1 MNTAAVQQS
10 EVSDV
15 SAWVALYHRASTVP
29 STPLVNQEVYNALV
43 DGVADVRDRAVI
55 MVLMESG
62 LRATELVLLDRDTIT
77 IRTRKLSDGSVDTI
91 ATGTVP
97 SVKGGHERQFFLSAR
112 AVKAVCDYLTTKRN
126 DDTSPVLFSNR
137 HGGRLGAN
145 QIRTILSGW
154 CDRLGIERFGLH
166 EFRRSLAAR
175 LCEGGCDLRAIK
187 SALGYVKTEALIDV
201 LPPFDLRIS

>member
-1 MNTAAVQQS
+1 MNTAAEQKF

-29 STPLVNQEVYNALV
+29 STPLVSQEVYTALV
-43 DGVADVRDRAVI
+43 DGIDDLRDKAI
-55 MVLMESG
+55 ILVLMESG
-62 LRATELVLLDRDTIT
+62 LRATELVLLDRDMIT
-77 IRTRKLSDGSVDTI
+77 IGTHTLPGGSVGTI
-91 ATGTVP
+91 ATGSVP
-97 SVKGGHERQFFLSAR
+97 STKLGHERQFFLSAR
-112 AVKAVCDYLTTKRN
+112 AVKAVCDYIATKGT
-126 DDTSPVLFSNR
+126 DDTSCVLFANR
-137 HGGRLGAN
+137 HGGRLGAAL
-145 QIRTILSGW
+145 IRDTLSSW
-154 CDRLGIERFGLH
+154 CDRLGIERFGIH

>member
-1 MNTAAVQQS
+1 MTTAAEQKA

-15 SAWVALYHRASTVP
+15 SAWVALYHRVSTVP
-29 STPLVNQEVYNALV
+29 STPLVSQEVYTALV
-43 DGVADVRDRAVI
+43 DGVSDLRDKAI
-55 MVLMESG
+55 MLVLMESG
-62 LRATELVLLDRDTIT
+62 LRATELVLLDRGMIT
-77 IRTRKLSDGSVDTI
+77 IGTHTLPNGSVGTI

-97 SVKGGHERQFFLSAR
+97 STKGGGERQFFLSAR
-112 AVKAVCDYLTTKRN
+112 TAKAVCDYLTTKRN

-137 HGGRLGAN
+137 HGGRLGAPL
-145 QIRTILSGW
+145 IRHTLSNW

-187 SALGYVKTEALIDV
+187 SALGYVKTESLIDV
-201 LPPFDLRIS
+201 LPPLDLKVN

>member
-1 MNTAAVQQS
+1 MNTAVEQKV

-29 STPLVNQEVYNALV
+29 STPFVSQDIYDALVNGIDDL
-43 DGVADVRDRAVI
+43 RDKAI
-55 MVLMESG
+55 ILVLMESG
-62 LRATELVLLDRDTIT
+62 LRASELILLDRNMIT
-77 IRTRKLSDGSVDTI
+77 IGTHEVPDGSVETI

-97 SVKGGHERQFFLSAR
+97 SLKGGGERKFFLSAR
-112 AVKAVCDYLTTKRN
+112 AVKAICDYLAAKRN

-137 HGGRLGAN
+137 HGGRLGAPL
-145 QIRTILSGW
+145 IRHTLSNW

-175 LCEGGCDLRAIK
+175 LCENGCDLRAIK
-187 SALGYVKTEALIDV
+187 SALGYVKSESLIDV
-201 LPPFDLRIS
+201 LPPLDLKAN

>member
-1 MNTAAVQQS
+1 MNTAAEQKV

-29 STPLVNQEVYNALV
+29 STPLVSQEVYTALV
-43 DGVADVRDRAVI
+43 DGIDDLRDKAI
-55 MVLMESG
+55 ILVLMESG
-62 LRATELVLLDRDTIT
+62 LRATELVLLNRDTIT
-77 IRTRKLSDGSVDTI
+77 IRTGTLPDGSAGTI

-97 SVKGGHERQFFLSAR
+97 SAKGGGERQFFLSVRTAN
-112 AVKAVCDYLTTKRN
+112 AVFDYLTTKRN

-137 HGGRLGAN
+137 HGGRLGAAV
-145 QIRTILSGW
+145 IRHTLSNW
-154 CDRLGIERFGLH
+154 CDRLGIERFGIH

-187 SALGYVKTEALIDV
+187 SALGYVKTEAIIDV
-201 LPPFDLRIS
+201 LPPLDLKTS

>member
-29 STPLVNQEVYNALV
+29 STPLVSPEDYTALV
-43 DGVADVRDRAVI
+43 DGVTDLRDRAI
-55 MVLMESG
+55 LMVLMESG

-97 SVKGGHERQFFLSAR
+97 SVKGGHERQFFLSVRTAQ
-112 AVKAVCDYLTTKRN
+112 AVYDYLTTKRN
-126 DDTSPVLFSNR
+126 DDTSLVLFSNR
-137 HGGRLGAN
+137 HGGRLGAAV
-145 QIRTILSGW
+145 IRHTLSNW

-187 SALGYVKTEALIDV
+187 SALGYVKTESLIDV
-201 LPPFDLRIS
+201 LPPLDLRIS